1 IHLFL
6 LGYHGILWV
15 SMGSNGLLSTLLST
29 GGFLWGKALPRKGIK
44 IMEEGEG
51 IAYKKRPRKGA
62 F

>member
-1 IHLFL
+1 
-6 LGYHGILWV
+6 
-15 SMGSNGLLSTLLST
+15 MGSNGLLSTLLST